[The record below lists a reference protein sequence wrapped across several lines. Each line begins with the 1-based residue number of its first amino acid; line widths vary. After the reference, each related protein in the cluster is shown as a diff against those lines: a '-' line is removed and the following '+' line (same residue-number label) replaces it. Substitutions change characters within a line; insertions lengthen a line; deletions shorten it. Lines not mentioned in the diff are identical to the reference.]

1 MSSLAIVGTQWGDE
15 GKGKVVDLFASHADV
30 VARYQGGNNAGHTLV
45 VGGDKTILHLIP
57 SGVLHEQ
64 TTCVIG
70 SGVVVDPSVLC
81 FEIDGLRSRGLLQ
94 RDGQLLVDE
103 RAHVILP
110 VHRALDQARDAAL
123 GERGIGTTGRGIG
136 PAYEDKMARRGVR
149 MVDLLDSQVLRHRLE
164 LVLAERNALLRTVYG
179 GEAFDIDP
187 LFAEMRD
194 FGQRL
199 RPHIADV
206 SSFLHDELAAGRR
219 VLFEGAQAA
228 MLDIDHGTYPYV
240 TSSNTVAGAVATG
253 SGVAPRWIGRVL
265 GIAKAYT
272 TRVGAGSFPTELT
285 DDMGDHLRQAGGE
298 YGSTTGRPRRCGWF
312 DAVVV
317 RQSARLSGLAGL
329 ALTKLDVLS
338 GIHPLRVAVAYEV
351 DGRRWARVPAS
362 AAEFEQARPIYE
374 ELEGFDGDLAD
385 IRRFEDLPEAARRY
399 VSRIEE
405 LTGVPV
411 TLISVGAERD
421 ETILLRDPFLL

>member
-45 VGGDKTILHLIP
+45 VDGDKTVLHLIP

-70 SGVVVDPSVLC
+70 SGVVVDPGVLC
-81 FEIDGLRSRGLLQ
+81 GEIDGLRGRGMLQ

-149 MVDLLDSQVLRHRLE
+149 MVDLLDPDVLRHRLE

-179 GEAFDIDP
+179 AEGFEIDP
-187 LFAEMRD
+187 LLAEMRE

-199 RPHIADV
+199 RPHITDAA
-206 SSFLHDELAAGRR
+206 SFLHDALTAGKR

-253 SGVAPRWIGRVL
+253 GGVAPRSIGRVL

-285 DDMGDHLRQAGGE
+285 DAMGEHLRQVGGE

-338 GIHPLRVAVAYEV
+338 GIHPLRIAVAYEV

-362 AAEFEQARPIYE
+362 AAEFEQARPVYE
-374 ELEGFDGDLAD
+374 ELEGFAGDLAD

>member
-1 MSSLAIVGTQWGDE
+1 MSVLVIVGTQWGDE
-15 GKGKVVDLFASHADV
+15 GKGKVVDLFASHADIV
-30 VARYQGGNNAGHTLV
+30 VRYQGGNNAGHTLV
-45 VGGDKTILHLIP
+45 VGGEKTVVHLIP

-64 TTCVIG
+64 TTCMIG
-70 SGVVVDPSVLC
+70 PGLVVDPMVLC
-81 FEIDGLRSRGLLQ
+81 TEIDGLRARGLLQ
-94 RDGQLLVDE
+94 RDRQLLIDE

-110 VHRALDQARDAAL
+110 VHGALDRARDAAL
-123 GERGIGTTGRGIG
+123 GERAIGTTGRGIG

-149 MVDLLDSQVLRHRLE
+149 MIDLLDPAVLRLRIE
-164 LVLAERNALLRTVYG
+164 LILAERNILLREVYG
-179 GEAFDIDP
+179 VETFE
-187 LFAEMRD
+187 AEMLIAEYLRY
-194 FGQRL
+194 GERL
-199 RPHIADV
+199 RPHLADTTALV
-206 SSFLHDELAAGRR
+206 HEAITSGRR
-219 VLFEGAQAA
+219 ILFEGAQAA

-253 SGVAPRWIGRVL
+253 GGVAPRWVGRVL

-285 DDMGDHLRQAGGE
+285 EGIGERLRHGGGE

-317 RQSARLSGLAGL
+317 RQAARLSGLAGL
-329 ALTKLDVLS
+329 ALTKLDVLA
-338 GIHPLRVAVAYEV
+338 GIHPLRIAVAYER
-351 DGRRWARVPAS
+351 DGQRLDHVPAS
-362 AAEFEQARPIYE
+362 AREFESARAVYE
-374 ELEGFDGDLAD
+374 DLEGFDGDLAG
-385 IRRFEDLPEAARRY
+385 IRRFEDLPAAAQRY